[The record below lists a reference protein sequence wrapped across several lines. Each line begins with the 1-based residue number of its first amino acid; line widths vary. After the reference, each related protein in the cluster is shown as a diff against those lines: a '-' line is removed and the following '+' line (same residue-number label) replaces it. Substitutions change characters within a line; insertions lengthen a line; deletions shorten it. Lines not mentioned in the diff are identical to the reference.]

1 MSPNALLTKELIYPH
16 SGFGVRL
23 LKMCNKK
30 SAAVFIWHKKRAQM
44 ISWESSP
51 WNTLGTIQK
60 VWREYT
66 LKWYGH
72 SSLSVTENEQL
83 KFMRYAII
91 FIDKRFKSNRSD
103 MTLRHKIYHELF
115 LIDIAISWFKKNCK
129 NREIRRPG
137 KFNYRNIY
145 QTADKV
151 ASFVI
156 GTHGSISVK
165 SFCFVGCLGNT

>member
-60 VWREYT
+60 VWRECT

-115 LIDIAISWFKKNCK
+115 LIDIAISWFKKIVK
-129 NREIRRPG
+129 IGRYEDLVSLIIEIYIKQQIKLLLLLLAHTG
-137 KFNYRNIY
+137 LFLWN
-145 QTADKV
+145 
-151 ASFVI
+151 
-156 GTHGSISVK
+156 HSV
-165 SFCFVGCLGNT
+165 S